1 MPSPPCAATGY
12 AHVIVLYATF
22 GAFYARVAPPTGE
35 AMAADDGIRMSQTVQ
50 RAVIIIESL
59 AEQPRTLSQVAEVL
73 GVHRSTALRLLQ
85 TLEANGFARRR
96 GDGRYAVGTRL
107 IAIAQQTLESL
118 DLRPLAGPHLRR
130 LHALCGHTVHLA
142 QLVDDEII
150 YVDKIDSA
158 DGVRLYSRI
167 GRTASP
173 YASGVGKAILS
184 QLSADR
190 LGRLLDGTQLA
201 QHTPRTFADRD
212 ALAAELAAIRD
223 RGWAVDDGEFEDFVN
238 CVAAPIVNSTREV
251 IAAISITSLKV
262 MASLADLRDHVPE
275 LRRTARDISSEL
287 G

>member
-1 MPSPPCAATGY
+1 MAKAT
-12 AHVIVLYATF
+12 V
-22 GAFYARVAPPTGE
+22 
-35 AMAADDGIRMSQTVQ
+35 DGIRMSQTVQ
-50 RAVIIIESL
+50 RAVLIIESL
-59 AEQPRTLSQVAEVL
+59 AEQPRTLSQVAELL

-107 IAIAQQTLESL
+107 IAIAQQALESL

-130 LHALCGHTVHLA
+130 LHELCGHTIHLA
-142 QLVDDEII
+142 QLVDNEII

-173 YASGVGKAILS
+173 HASGVGKAILS
-184 QLSADR
+184 QLPPDR
-190 LGRLLDGTQLA
+190 LARLLGGTELA
-201 QHTPRTFADRD
+201 SYTPRTVTAESLD
-212 ALAAELAAIRD
+212 AELAAIRD
-223 RGWAVDDGEFEDFVN
+223 RGWAVDAGEFEDFVN

-251 IAAISITSLKV
+251 IAAVSVTSLKV
-262 MASLADLRDHVPE
+262 IASLDDLRGFVPE
-275 LRRTARDISSEL
+275 LRRTAKDISGEL